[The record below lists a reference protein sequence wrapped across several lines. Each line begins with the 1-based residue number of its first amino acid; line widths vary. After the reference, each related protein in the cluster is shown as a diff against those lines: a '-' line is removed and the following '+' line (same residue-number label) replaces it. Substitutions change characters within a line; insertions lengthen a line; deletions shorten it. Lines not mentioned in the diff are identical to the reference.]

1 MRFDWLRRLHEKVL
15 GYVCV
20 DRRVERAE
28 GFVFVMIYSQWQ
40 VLALLQVFV
49 VFINEI

>member
-1 MRFDWLRRLHEKVL
+1 MFDWLRRLHEKVL

-28 GFVFVMIYSQWQ
+28 GLVFFMIFLPVAGVGFAEGVCGFHQ
-40 VLALLQVFV
+40 
-49 VFINEI
+49 